1 MKLNHKRKKR
11 KLLYKSGKIMSVIIP
26 AILSISLIFTGCHSS
41 KENLQKGNSEE
52 KTSSHEIIDLN
63 SNIQDSS
70 TQTSEIFETG
80 LTVTSESPDSVTGEK
95 DSKSPWPA
103 PMELDEETYL
113 ATHNLIKDTIAKF
126 GADPKSDQIDANLA
140 TLESIDPG
148 QGALWRDIMD
158 YWTYANDEMV
168 VNIDELPD
176 GLPQDDTLCIMIL
189 GFELYDNGKMQP
201 ELIGRLNVALEA
213 AKKYP
218 NAYIL
223 CTGGGTSIANPS
235 VTEADLMGEWLLNN
249 GLEEDR
255 LIIENKSMTTAENA
269 LNSYAIILNDY
280 PQIDSIAVLSSS
292 YHIAWG
298 SLLLESSFMKAAYE
312 NQTPQIHVISNCA
325 YDCTNAKYSDTLRFE
340 TGGMMQLIGE
350 EYLAM
355 LYYSGQ
361 IK

>member
-1 MKLNHKRKKR
+1 MKISKMKRIRMQKNRKR
-11 KLLYKSGKIMSVIIP
+11 RTIAVSV
-26 AILSISLIFTGCHSS
+26 LF
-41 KENLQKGNSEE
+41 
-52 KTSSHEIIDLN
+52 
-63 SNIQDSS
+63 
-70 TQTSEIFETG
+70 
-80 LTVTSESPDSVTGEK
+80 LTVTLLLPGCRKTEENTEVSSEIRDLNRYEDTSLQTRDSSETEEEK
-95 DSKSPWPA
+95 ESGAEEYDRVSQWPA
-103 PMELDEETYL
+103 PTELDEETKML
-113 ATHNLIKDTIAKF
+113 THNLIKDMIASY
-126 GADPKSDQIDANLA
+126 GADPKSEMTENYLGQ
-140 TLESIDPG
+140 LEELDPG
-148 QGALWRDIMD
+148 QGALWRDIMN
-158 YWTYANDEMV
+158 YWTYANDEME

-176 GLPQDDTLCIMIL
+176 NLPEDDSLCIMIL
-189 GFELYDNGKMQP
+189 GFELYDNGEMQP
-201 ELIGRLNVALEA
+201 ELIGRLKVALEA

-223 CTGGGTSIANPS
+223 CTGGGTSLSNPN
-235 VTEADLMGEWLLNN
+235 VTEADLMGEWLISH

-269 LNSYAIILNDY
+269 LNSYAIILSDY

-312 NQTPQIHVISNCA
+312 NRTPQLHVISNCA
-325 YDCTNAKYSDTLRFE
+325 YSCTNAKYSDTLRFE

-361 IK
+361 K